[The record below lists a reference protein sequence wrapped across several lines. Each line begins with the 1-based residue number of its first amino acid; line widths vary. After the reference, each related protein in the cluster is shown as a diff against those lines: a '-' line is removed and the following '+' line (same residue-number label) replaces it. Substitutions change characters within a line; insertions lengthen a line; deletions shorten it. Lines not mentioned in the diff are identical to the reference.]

1 MGNALIVN
9 VDAYDGSRIVDLEG
23 ERSSHGAGEIQRS
36 EDIAAFEEA
45 VLDAILADEEPHH
58 VFGLIQAFRSGAHS
72 ARNVDRLKD
81 SVFQ

>member
-45 VLDAILADEEPHH
+45 VLDAILADEKSHH